1 MNWLLLDLGNTA
13 LKWAL
18 VPAEAGA
25 WPQAQDEQAAAAPE
39 HGSVAIAAD
48 DLQQQLTSI
57 FIHFGAGAEESARAT
72 AVFGCAV
79 ASRQTMQRVDAA
91 LAAAQMPATQW
102 FAAAGNFDH
111 DGIVLQNCYDDPA
124 QLGADRWHALLGAR
138 AHFPREALVVI
149 AAGTA
154 TTVDT
159 LTANGRFLGG
169 IIIPGMELM
178 HSALARG
185 TARLPLAA
193 GHFVAHPTNTDDAI
207 HTGTVDAHVG
217 LIERRVRRAR
227 ELAAGPVQVVLGGG
241 NAGSLLPFLQAHGGF
256 PGVHRAEDL
265 VLRGLWH
272 AARERAANAIAHGRK
287 S

>member
-18 VPAEAGA
+18 VPVEDEA
-25 WPQAQDEQAAAAPE
+25 WPKVQDEQTAADPYHA
-39 HGSVAIAAD
+39 SVAIAAD
-48 DLQQQLTSI
+48 DLPDQLTSI
-57 FIHFGAGAEESARAT
+57 FLRFGAAAEESERAT

-91 LAAAQMPATQW
+91 LAAAHMPAAQW
-102 FAAAGNFDH
+102 FAAGGNFDH

-138 AHFPREALVVI
+138 ALFPRKTLVVI

-159 LTANGRFLGG
+159 IGADGRFLGG
-169 IIIPGMELM
+169 IIAPGMELM
-178 HSALARG
+178 RSALARG

-193 GHFVAHPTNTDDAI
+193 GHYVAHPANTDDAI

-227 ELAAGPVQVVLGGG
+227 ELAEGPVQVVLGGG
-241 NAGSLLPFLQAHGGF
+241 NAGALLPFLQAHGGF
-256 PGVHRAEDL
+256 PGAHRADDL

-272 AARERAANAIAHGRK
+272 AARKQAADAIADRGK